1 MRRLSLAIF
10 LVVLVSAACRSA
22 FLPQKFSSHVA
33 LYQTSMREY
42 EARRYENA
50 VAGFERLTIELPA
63 RDTLFPRSLYF
74 LAKSHA
80 ARKEHLLAAQSFT
93 RLPESFPSD
102 SLADDALFQAGL
114 SYARLWR
121 KPVLDAQYGETAL
134 STLRTLLAVYPSSAL
149 AGEAQKEINQLLEWF
164 ARKAYENGMHYFRR
178 KAWDSAIIYFKDV
191 VAKYPETATARD
203 ALLRLAVAFR
213 AIGYQEDVT
222 ETCNTLRS
230 AYSGDRHVRV
240 VCGAAPVAATT
251 PIP

>member
-1 MRRLSLAIF
+1 M
-10 LVVLVSAACRSA
+10 
-22 FLPQKFSSHVA
+22 PQKFGSHEA
-33 LYQTSMREY
+33 LYRASKREY
-42 EARRYENA
+42 DAKRFANA

-63 RDTLFPRSLYF
+63 RDTLFPGSLFF
-74 LAKSHA
+74 LAKSHVG
-80 ARKEHLLAAQSFT
+80 RKEHLLAAQNFT
-93 RLPESFPSD
+93 RLAESFPSD
-102 SLADDALFQAGL
+102 TLADDALFEAGL
-114 SYARLWR
+114 SYSRLWR
-121 KPVLDAQYGETAL
+121 KPVLDAQYGEISL

-149 AGEAQKEINQLLEWF
+149 AGATQKEIDQLLEWF
-164 ARKAYENGMHYFRR
+164 ARKTYANGMHYYRR

-213 AIGYQEDVT
+213 EIGYKEDVT

-230 AYSGDRHVRV
+230 AYSGDRQVRE